1 MTLCALS
8 LGHDASFVAMHHTL
22 RILAITTVAPLAFRV
37 IKGGQAGGRGEEGSG
52 LSPISSVGG
61 GSEKS
66 SGSAGSSGGGGK
78 SGEKAS

>member
-37 IKGGQAGGRGEEGSG
+37 IKGGGGGGGEEGSAAA
-52 LSPISSVGG
+52 PAAG
-61 GSEKS
+61 GSVTE
-66 SGSAGSSGGGGK
+66 SGGFDNGGDNGK
-78 SGEKAS
+78 RSR